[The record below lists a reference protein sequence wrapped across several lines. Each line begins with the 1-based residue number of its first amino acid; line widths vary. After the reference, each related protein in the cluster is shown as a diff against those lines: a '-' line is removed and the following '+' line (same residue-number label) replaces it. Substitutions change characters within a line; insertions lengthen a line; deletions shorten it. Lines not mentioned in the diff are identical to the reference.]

1 MGRDGAMPS
10 LTLDNRKGKRGW
22 PALAILAAILP
33 IGVGLIS
40 LRYGLPGKPGAAPL
54 PNVAIHPIAL
64 TLHAVPAAL
73 ALIAV
78 PFQLH
83 PGFRARHR
91 LAHRRI
97 GRAYVGLVFV
107 AAPAALWIA
116 PSALGGPISAAGF
129 TALAL
134 GWMATTARGL
144 TAARDGRFADHQ
156 VWMTRSAALAL
167 SAVTLRLYLP
177 LASLAG
183 ADFVMAYR
191 AVSWGCWVPNL
202 IVAEW
207 WLRAR
212 GLASGAL

>member
-1 MGRDGAMPS
+1 MP
-10 LTLDNRKGKRGW
+10 LLALDNPPGKRGR
-22 PALAILAAILP
+22 PTLAILAAILP
-33 IGVGLIS
+33 IGIGLIS

-54 PNVAIHPIAL
+54 PNVTINPVVL

-73 ALIAV
+73 TLIAV

-83 PGFRARHR
+83 PGFRTRHR
-91 LAHRRI
+91 RAHRSI

-116 PSALGGPISAAGF
+116 PSALGGAISAAGF

-134 GWMATTARGL
+134 AWMMTTALGL
-144 TAARDGRFADHQ
+144 VAAIGGRLADHH
-156 VWMTRSAALAL
+156 VWMTRSAALAV
-167 SAVTLRLYLP
+167 SAVMLRLYLP

-183 ADFVMAYR
+183 TDFVMAYR
-191 AVSWGCWVPNL
+191 VAAWGCWVPNL

-212 GLASGAL
+212 GLASTVS

>member
-1 MGRDGAMPS
+1 MP
-10 LTLDNRKGKRGW
+10 LLALGNPPGKRGW
-22 PALAILAAILP
+22 SSLAILAAILP

-54 PNVAIHPIAL
+54 PNVTINPVAL

-73 ALIAV
+73 TLIAV

-91 LAHRRI
+91 RAHRWI

-107 AAPAALWIA
+107 AGPAALLIA
-116 PSALGGPISAAGF
+116 PSALGGAISAGGF

-134 GWMATTARGL
+134 AWMMTTALGL
-144 TAARDGRFADHQ
+144 VAAIGGRFADHH
-156 VWMTRSAALAL
+156 VWMTRSAALAV
-167 SAVTLRLYLP
+167 SAVMLRLYLP

-191 AVSWGCWVPNL
+191 VASWGCWVPNL

-212 GLASGAL
+212 GLASTVS

>member
-1 MGRDGAMPS
+1 MPLLAS
-10 LTLDNRKGKRGW
+10 SNRSGKRGR
-22 PALAILAAILP
+22 ATLAILAAILP
-33 IGVGLIS
+33 FGVGLIS

-54 PNVAIHPIAL
+54 PNVTINPVAL

-73 ALIAV
+73 TLIAV

-91 LAHRRI
+91 RAHRRI

-107 AAPAALWIA
+107 AGPAALWIA

-134 GWMATTARGL
+134 GWMTTTALGL
-144 TAARDGRFADHQ
+144 VAAIGGRFANHH

-191 AVSWGCWVPNL
+191 VASWGCWVPNL

-212 GLASGAL
+212 RLASAAS

>member
-1 MGRDGAMPS
+1 MP
-10 LTLDNRKGKRGW
+10 LLALGNPPGKRDR
-22 PALAILAAILP
+22 PTLATLAAILP

-54 PNVAIHPIAL
+54 PNVIINPVAL

-73 ALIAV
+73 TLIAV

-83 PGFRARHR
+83 QGFRTRHR
-91 LAHRRI
+91 RAHRRI
-97 GRAYVGLVFV
+97 GRAYVGLVFM
-107 AAPAALWIA
+107 AGPAALWIA
-116 PSALGGPISAAGF
+116 PSALGGAISVAGF

-134 GWMATTARGL
+134 AWMTTTALGL
-144 TAARDGRFADHQ
+144 VAAIGGRFADHH

-191 AVSWGCWVPNL
+191 LASWGCWVPNL
-202 IVAEW
+202 IIAEW
-207 WLRAR
+207 WLKAR
-212 GLASGAL
+212 RLASAAS

>member
-1 MGRDGAMPS
+1 MPLRAFNNPS
-10 LTLDNRKGKRGW
+10 GKRSRTT
-22 PALAILAAILP
+22 LAILAAVLP

-54 PNVAIHPIAL
+54 PNVTINPVAL

-73 ALIAV
+73 TLIAV

-83 PGFRARHR
+83 PGFRARHWR
-91 LAHRRI
+91 AHRRI

-107 AAPAALWIA
+107 AGPAALWIA
-116 PSALGGPISAAGF
+116 PSALGGAISTAGF

-134 GWMATTARGL
+134 AWMTTTALGFI
-144 TAARDGRFADHQ
+144 AAIRRSFTDHHM
-156 VWMTRSAALAL
+156 WMTRSAALAL
-167 SAVTLRLYLP
+167 SAVTLRMYLP

-191 AVSWGCWVPNL
+191 VAAWGCWVPNL

-212 GLASGAL
+212 GMASTSS